1 MAIITGIKFRT
12 PGKVY
17 YFAPGE
23 LQPKYND
30 HVIVETA
37 RGLEYGRVVL
47 PVRDVPE
54 EELKQPLKEVIRIA
68 TKEDARQPQK
78 GQTHHL
84 DKTPKCGKEF
94 CQHPTFWFS
103 DDGHN
108 APFSSSRDAGGTAFV
123 RHQIKPQNNSCKIS
137 SAPGV

>member
-12 PGKVY
+12 PSKVY

-47 PVRDVPE
+47 PMRDIPE
-54 EELKQPLKEVIRIA
+54 EEIKQPLKEVIRIA
-68 TKEDARQPQK
+68 TKEDDLHERENREKAVGMNR
-78 GQTHHL
+78 L
-84 DKTPKCGKEF
+84 CL
-94 CQHPTFWFS
+94 FWWWKKNH
-103 DDGHN
+103 D
-108 APFSSSRDAGGTAFV
+108 RYY
-123 RHQIKPQNNSCKIS
+123 
-137 SAPGV
+137 